1 MSVLPTCMSCAVH
14 MRAMLAEARKR
25 TYILPNWYYS
35 WLVATMWVL
44 GIKLGFSGIAASAL
58 KLYHLSN
65 PSP

>member
-1 MSVLPTCMSCAVH
+1 